1 MTKSKSF
8 SFITNLLKL
17 KGIDYVIDDDS
28 IIRAHGAKQ
37 ALSVLQRIGLVTS
50 TNSSECYIGVKPP
63 IYISMIVDYSR
74 KFGEELS
81 IYDYSGI
88 VNEIKDLLIA
98 QNIGFIEKHEDLK
111 IIFLLKN
118 PQTMTRLDEYMRSCE
133 GITAVGKFSNGSS
146 KIRYTH
152 TSCATIYV
160 APHSIIIQ

>member
-1 MTKSKSF
+1 MSKSKSF

-17 KGIDYVIDDDS
+17 NGIDYVIDDDS
-28 IIRAHGAKQ
+28 IIRAQDSKKVLS
-37 ALSVLQRIGLVTS
+37 ALRRIGLVTS
-50 TNSSECYIGVKPP
+50 TNSSDYYIGVKPP
-63 IYISMIVDYSR
+63 IYISMVVDYSR
-74 KFGEELS
+74 KFEELS

>member
-50 TNSSECYIGVKPP
+50 TNSSDYYIGVKPP
-63 IYISMIVDYSR
+63 IYISMVVDSG

-98 QNIGFIEKHEDLK
+98 QNIDFTEKHEDVR

-133 GITAVGKFSNGSS
+133 GITAVRKFSNGSS
-146 KIRYTH
+146 KFRYTH
-152 TSCATIYV
+152 TSCAIIYV